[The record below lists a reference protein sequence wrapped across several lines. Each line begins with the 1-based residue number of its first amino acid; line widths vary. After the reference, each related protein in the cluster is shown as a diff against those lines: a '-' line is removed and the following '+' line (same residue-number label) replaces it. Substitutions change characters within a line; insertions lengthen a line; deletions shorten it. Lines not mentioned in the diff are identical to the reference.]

1 MDMLIEGL
9 GMTAESMQTTQL
21 PRGWVY
27 DQDDADRNPLEDD
40 KCGCLIRPSSSNGR
54 SLKTTADDLN
64 YSALERFPFFV
75 VCTIAT
81 GRRLGYPCHTLT
93 EAHAK
98 FNAIAEVMFGSQ
110 PLAVA

>member
-1 MDMLIEGL
+1 MMVPNSSIEQQWQIVENDGH
-9 GMTAESMQTTQL
+9 
-21 PRGWVY
+21 
-27 DQDDADRNPLEDD
+27 
-40 KCGCLIRPSSSNGR
+40 
-54 SLKTTADDLN
+54 DLN
-64 YSALERFPFFV
+64 YPRHEYEFFV

-98 FNAIAEVMFGSQ
+98 LNAIAEVLFGSQ